1 MTRIV
6 FILKELGRSLYRHPG
21 TVVTSLL
28 STTLLILLFNLF
40 WVVMGTSER
49 FYENLL
55 SEMTMDVFLNEEL
68 PDSNLADLT
77 EEIKNTEGV
86 LSVLY
91 ISKEDARREL
101 MHQVGTDLL
110 VGYDSLNPLPRSYSL
125 TFETKYMNL
134 ADIAEIAGKLQT
146 LPGVMEASYS
156 RGWLEKVE
164 NTKSIILE
172 IGLVLGLIIFLSAL
186 ISSANN
192 IRLMTRTRVV
202 GFQQMLLLGAGRM
215 FISLPFFIEGFLIG
229 GLSAVL
235 SWLVVFYGYDRLT
248 FTRFEVVIP
257 ALNEIYLFCLAT
269 ALLGGISG
277 YLGVRKLLR

>member
-1 MTRIV
+1 MTRII
-6 FILKELGRSLYRHPG
+6 FILRELARSLYRHPG

-28 STTLLILLFNLF
+28 STSLLILLFNLF
-40 WVVMGTSER
+40 WVVVGTSER
-49 FYENLL
+49 FYKNLL
-55 SEMTMDVFLNEEL
+55 SEMTMDVFLSEEL
-68 PDSNLADLT
+68 PDSNLPALT
-77 EEIKNTEGV
+77 GEITATRGV

-91 ISKEDARREL
+91 ISKDMARQDLAR
-101 MHQVGTDLL
+101 QVGTDLL

-125 TFETKYMNL
+125 SFESEVLNL
-134 ADIAEIAGKLQT
+134 SEIAEIAGKIQT
-146 LPGVMEASYS
+146 LPGVMEVSYS
-156 RGWLEKVE
+156 RAWLEKVE

-172 IGLVLGLIIFLSAL
+172 IGLVFGLIIFSSAL

-215 FISLPFFIEGFLIG
+215 FISMPFFIEGFLIG

-235 SWLVVFYGYDRLT
+235 SWLVIFYGYHRIS
-248 FTRFEVVIP
+248 FTQIEIVIP
-257 ALNEIYLFCLAT
+257 DMNQIYLFCLAT

-277 YLGVRKLLR
+277 YLGVRKLLK

>member
-1 MTRIV
+1 MTRII
-6 FILKELGRSLYRHPG
+6 FILRELARSLYRHPG

-28 STTLLILLFNLF
+28 STSLLILLFNLF
-40 WVVMGTSER
+40 WVVVGTSER
-49 FYENLL
+49 FYKNLL
-55 SEMTMDVFLNEEL
+55 SEMTMDVFLSEEL
-68 PDSNLADLT
+68 PDSNLPALT
-77 EEIKNTEGV
+77 GEIKAIRGV

-91 ISKEDARREL
+91 ISKDMARQDL
-101 MHQVGTDLL
+101 ASQVGTDLL

-125 TFETKYMNL
+125 SFESEVLNL
-134 ADIAEIAGKLQT
+134 SEIAEIAGKIQT
-146 LPGVMEASYS
+146 LPGVMEVSYS
-156 RGWLEKVE
+156 RAWLEKVE

-172 IGLVLGLIIFLSAL
+172 IGLVFGLIIFSSAL

-192 IRLMTRTRVV
+192 IRLMTRTRVI

-235 SWLVVFYGYDRLT
+235 SWLIIFYGYHRIS
-248 FTRFEVVIP
+248 FTQIEIVIP
-257 ALNEIYLFCLAT
+257 DMNQVYLFCLAT

-277 YLGVRKLLR
+277 YLGVRKLLK

>member
-1 MTRIV
+1 MTRII
-6 FILKELGRSLYRHPG
+6 FILRELARSLYRHPG

-28 STTLLILLFNLF
+28 STSLLILLFNLF
-40 WVVMGTSER
+40 WVVVGTSER
-49 FYENLL
+49 FYKNLL
-55 SEMTMDVFLNEEL
+55 SEMTMDVFLSEEL
-68 PDSNLADLT
+68 PDSNLPALT
-77 EEIKNTEGV
+77 GEIKAIRGV

-91 ISKEDARREL
+91 ISKDMARQDL
-101 MHQVGTDLL
+101 ASQVGTDLL

-125 TFETKYMNL
+125 SFESEVLNL
-134 ADIAEIAGKLQT
+134 SEIAEIAGKIQT
-146 LPGVMEASYS
+146 LPGVMEVSYS
-156 RGWLEKVE
+156 RAWLEKVE

-172 IGLVLGLIIFLSAL
+172 IGLVFGLIIFSSAL

-192 IRLMTRTRVV
+192 IRLMTRTRVI

-235 SWLVVFYGYDRLT
+235 SWLIIFYGYHRIS
-248 FTRFEVVIP
+248 FTQIEIVIP
-257 ALNEIYLFCLAT
+257 DMNQIYLFCLAT

-277 YLGVRKLLR
+277 YLGVRKLLK